1 MDQQLAAYIP
11 TTEMKIEQYIKYAEM
26 TTNPDFY
33 TQ

>member
-1 MDQQLAAYIP
+1 MDQQLASYIP
-11 TTEMKIEQYIKYAEM
+11 TEMKIEQYIKYAEM